1 MSCPDKKQPVVL
13 TADDDPVTSQILLAY
28 LECEG
33 YHVLIAE
40 EGDQAIALA
49 KSTPPDAVVLDYN
62 LPPTTGADVARA
74 LRADPA
80 TAHAGIALLT
90 ASTELADSEEDD
102 DLWNARL
109 TKPVEQEFLAKVVA
123 TLIGNAGAQSAER
136 HAQQEPDSPLP
147 DDPIQAEFVTRVRG
161 KVDEMRELACCE
173 TSANS
178 PGSPLRVLRRHLQ
191 QLQGSAAMCGFPE
204 IGEHAAEAAD
214 LLDQCLR
221 DIESGTQ
228 GELSNVRDLIERI
241 ALLAKRSGHPETA
254 SAS

>member
-1 MSCPDKKQPVVL
+1 MSSSDPKQPVVL
-13 TADDDPVTSQILLAY
+13 TADDDPVTSHILLAY

-33 YHVLIAE
+33 YHVLVAE
-40 EGDQAIALA
+40 DGDQAIALA

-74 LRADPA
+74 LRDDPA

-90 ASTELADSEEDD
+90 ASTELADADD
-102 DLWNARL
+102 DGDLWNARL

-123 TLIGNAGAQSAER
+123 KLISGVCAQPPE
-136 HAQQEPDSPLP
+136 HQAQQEPDSPLP
-147 DDPIQAEFVTRVRG
+147 DDPIQAEFVTRVRS
-161 KVDEMRELACCE
+161 KVDEMRELADCE
-173 TSANS
+173 TSTNS

-191 QLQGSAAMCGFPE
+191 QLQGAAAMCGFPE
-204 IGEHAAEAAD
+204 IGEHAAEAAG

-221 DIESGTQ
+221 DIESGAQ
-228 GELSNVRDLIERI
+228 SELGNVRDLIERI
-241 ALLAKRSGHPETA
+241 ALLARRSGRSETA

>member
-1 MSCPDKKQPVVL
+1 MNVPDQKQPVVL

-40 EGDQAIALA
+40 DGDQAVALA
-49 KSTPPDAVVLDYN
+49 KSTPPDAVILDYN

-74 LRADPA
+74 LRADPT

-90 ASTELADSEEDD
+90 GSAEIAEACGDD

-109 TKPVEQEFLAKVVA
+109 TKPVEQEFLAEVVA
-123 TLIGNAGAQSAER
+123 TLINGARARSAE
-136 HAQQEPDSPLP
+136 HHNQQESDSPLP
-147 DDPIQAEFVTRVRG
+147 EDPIQAEFVTRVRG
-161 KVDEMRELACCE
+161 KLDDMRELARCE
-173 TSANS
+173 SSPNS

-191 QLQGSAAMCGFPE
+191 QLQGSAAMCGFPQ
-204 IGEHAAEAAD
+204 IGEHAAEAAG

-228 GELSNVRDLIERI
+228 SELSKVRDLIEQI
-241 ALLAKRSGHPETA
+241 ALLAKRSGRSETDCA
-254 SAS
+254 S